1 MEPADLL
8 AEIVT
13 INKRIREAGRER
25 LELVERFNRE
35 IRELVRDFEGTPDT
49 FRVFLDL
56 TRRLQRITRRVEKAH
71 EDQSLD
77 YSEQLEKALTVLKK
91 RRFETAIRE
100 LDRIPVLGL
109 LTEQRR
115 LFEEYKK
122 GYAALRTR
130 CESVEAE
137 IREKRA
143 YYESLQNV
151 DVTSFD
157 ELAALKE
164 QIAAYNDDVGTL
176 LETFVKQASILD
188 VLRISLDASYHPELG
203 FPPPP
208 SHENAEKL
216 ISFVLSEGLTTIQLF
231 RFLEYAKYSDSKL
244 SHYVGD
250 TTSFRQVLESNVV
263 WLESL
268 NDIKRRGAL
277 KLSIEEPGVSLAV
290 KIRRLIPFLSKL
302 NAPPGLLTFLRE
314 TQKLVTSGRYER
326 IRATS
331 AVNRDHLEKIQQGA
345 HLGDLRALEDERERL
360 MKQLEHLQEPRAVET
375 ELT

>member
-1 MEPADLL
+1 LEPADLL
-8 AEIVT
+8 AEIAT

-56 TRRLQRITRRVEKAH
+56 TRRLQRITRRVEKAQ

-91 RRFETAIRE
+91 RRFETAIKE

-137 IREKRA
+137 IREKSA
-143 YYESLQNV
+143 YYKSLQNV

-157 ELAALKE
+157 ELATLKE
-164 QIAAYNDDVGTL
+164 QIAAYNDDVGTF

-208 SHENAEKL
+208 SHENADKL
-216 ISFVLSEGLTTIQLF
+216 LSFVLSEDLTSIPLF

-268 NDIKRRGAL
+268 DDIKRRGAL
-277 KLSIEEPGVSLAV
+277 KLSLEEPGVSLAV

-302 NAPPGLLTFLRE
+302 NAPTGLLTFLRE

-331 AVNRDHLEKIQQGA
+331 AVNRDHLEKMKQGA
-345 HLGDLRALEDERERL
+345 HIGDLRALEDEHARL
-360 MKQLEHLQEPRAVET
+360 MKQLKDLQEPRVVEI
-375 ELT
+375 ELA

>member
-1 MEPADLL
+1 
-8 AEIVT
+8 
-13 INKRIREAGRER
+13 
-25 LELVERFNRE
+25 
-35 IRELVRDFEGTPDT
+35 
-49 FRVFLDL
+49 
-56 TRRLQRITRRVEKAH
+56 
-71 EDQSLD
+71 
-77 YSEQLEKALTVLKK
+77 
-91 RRFETAIRE
+91 
-100 LDRIPVLGL
+100 
-109 LTEQRR
+109 
-115 LFEEYKK
+115 
-122 GYAALRTR
+122 
-130 CESVEAE
+130 
-137 IREKRA
+137 
-143 YYESLQNV
+143 V

-164 QIAAYNDDVGTL
+164 QIAAYNDDVGTF

-216 ISFVLSEGLTTIQLF
+216 LSFVLSEDLTSIPLF

-268 NDIKRRGAL
+268 DDIKRRGAL
-277 KLSIEEPGVSLAV
+277 KLSLEEPGVSLAV

-302 NAPPGLLTFLRE
+302 SAPTGLLTFLRE

-345 HLGDLRALEDERERL
+345 HIGDLRALEDERARL
-360 MKQLEHLQEPRAVET
+360 MKQLKDLLEPRAVEI
-375 ELT
+375 ELA

>member
-8 AEIVT
+8 AEIAT
-13 INKRIREAGRER
+13 INRRIREARRER

-77 YSEQLEKALTVLKK
+77 YPEQLEKALTVLKK
-91 RRFETAIRE
+91 RRFETAIKE

-137 IREKRA
+137 IREKGA
-143 YYESLQNV
+143 YYKSLQNV

-164 QIAAYNDDVGTL
+164 QIAAYDDDVGTF

-208 SHENAEKL
+208 SHENTEKL
-216 ISFVLSEGLTTIQLF
+216 LSFVLSEDLTTVPLF

-268 NDIKRRGAL
+268 DDIKRRGAL
-277 KLSIEEPGVSLAV
+277 KLSLEEPGVSLAV

-302 NAPPGLLTFLRE
+302 NAPTGLLTFLRE

-345 HLGDLRALEDERERL
+345 HLGDLRALEDERARL
-360 MKQLEHLQEPRAVET
+360 MKQLEDLQEPRAVEI

>member
-1 MEPADLL
+1 MEPLDLL
-8 AEIVT
+8 VEIAT

-49 FRVFLDL
+49 FRVYLDL
-56 TRRLQRITRRVEKAH
+56 TRRLQRITRRVEKAR
-71 EDQSLD
+71 EEESLD
-77 YSEQLEKALTVLKK
+77 YTEQLEKALAVLKK
-91 RRFETAIRE
+91 RRFETAVKE

-137 IREKRA
+137 IREKEA

-157 ELAALKE
+157 DLAALKE
-164 QIAAYNDDVGTL
+164 QIAVYNGDVGTF
-176 LETFVKQASILD
+176 LETFVKQAPALD

-203 FPPPP
+203 FPPSP
-208 SHENAEKL
+208 SHENAEEL
-216 ISFVLSEGLTTIQLF
+216 LALVQGEDLTSLPLY
-231 RFLEYAKYSDSKL
+231 RLLEYAKYSDSKL

-250 TTSFRQVLESNVV
+250 TKSFRQVLESNIV

-268 NDIKRRGAL
+268 DDIKRREAL
-277 KLSIEEPGVSLAV
+277 KLSLKEPGVSLAV
-290 KIRRLIPFLSKL
+290 KIPRLIAFLSKL
-302 NAPPGLLTFLRE
+302 NAPTGLLTFLRK
-314 TQKLVTSGRYER
+314 TKKLVTSGRYER

-331 AVNRDHLEKIQQGA
+331 AVNREHLKKIQQGA
-345 HLGDLRALEDERERL
+345 HIDDLRALEDERARL
-360 MKQLEHLQEPRAVET
+360 MKQLNDLEEPRAVEI
-375 ELT
+375 ELA

>member
-1 MEPADLL
+1 LEPADLL
-8 AEIVT
+8 AEIAT

-91 RRFETAIRE
+91 RRFETAIKE

-137 IREKRA
+137 IREKGA
-143 YYESLQNV
+143 YYKSLQSV

-164 QIAAYNDDVGTL
+164 QIAAYNDDVGTF

-216 ISFVLSEGLTTIQLF
+216 LSFVLSEDLTTIPLF

-268 NDIKRRGAL
+268 DDIKRRGAL
-277 KLSIEEPGVSLAV
+277 KVSLEEPGVSLTV

-302 NAPPGLLTFLRE
+302 NAPTGLLTFLRE

-345 HLGDLRALEDERERL
+345 HLGDLRALEDERARL
-360 MKQLEHLQEPRAVET
+360 TKQLEDLQEPRAVEI
-375 ELT
+375 ELA

>member
-1 MEPADLL
+1 LEPADLL
-8 AEIVT
+8 AEIAT

-77 YSEQLEKALTVLKK
+77 YSEQFEKALTVLKK
-91 RRFETAIRE
+91 RRFETAIKE
-100 LDRIPVLGL
+100 LDRIAVLGL

-137 IREKRA
+137 IREKGA
-143 YYESLQNV
+143 YYKSLQNV
-151 DVTSFD
+151 DVSSFD
-157 ELAALKE
+157 DLAALKD
-164 QIAAYNDDVGTL
+164 QIAAYNDDVGTF

-216 ISFVLSEGLTTIQLF
+216 LSFVLSEDLTTIPLF
-231 RFLEYAKYSDSKL
+231 RFLEYATYSDSKL

-268 NDIKRRGAL
+268 DDIKRRGAL
-277 KLSIEEPGVSLAV
+277 KVSLEEPGVSLAV

-302 NAPPGLLTFLRE
+302 NAPTGLLTFLRE
-314 TQKLVTSGRYER
+314 TQKLVTSGGYER

-345 HLGDLRALEDERERL
+345 HLGDLRALEDERARL
-360 MKQLEHLQEPRAVET
+360 TKQLEDLQEPRAVEI
-375 ELT
+375 ELA

>member
-1 MEPADLL
+1 LEPADLL
-8 AEIVT
+8 AEIAT

-77 YSEQLEKALTVLKK
+77 YFEQLEKALTVLKK
-91 RRFETAIRE
+91 RRFETGIKE

-109 LTEQRR
+109 LSEQRR

-137 IREKRA
+137 IREKSA
-143 YYESLQNV
+143 YYKSLQNV

-157 ELAALKE
+157 ELATLKE
-164 QIAAYNDDVGTL
+164 QIAAYNDDVGTF

-216 ISFVLSEGLTTIQLF
+216 LSFVLSEDLTSIPLF

-268 NDIKRRGAL
+268 DDIKRRGAL
-277 KLSIEEPGVSLAV
+277 KLSLEEPGVSLAV

-302 NAPPGLLTFLRE
+302 NAPTGLLTFLRE

-331 AVNRDHLEKIQQGA
+331 AVNRDHLEKMKQGA
-345 HLGDLRALEDERERL
+345 HIGDLRALEDEHARL
-360 MKQLEHLQEPRAVET
+360 MKQLKDLQEPRVVEI
-375 ELT
+375 ELA

>member
-1 MEPADLL
+1 LEPADLL
-8 AEIVT
+8 AEIAT
-13 INKRIREAGRER
+13 INKRIREASRER

-91 RRFETAIRE
+91 RRFETAIKE

-109 LTEQRR
+109 LTDQRR

-137 IREKRA
+137 IREKGA
-143 YYESLQNV
+143 YYKSLQNV
-151 DVTSFD
+151 DVSSFD
-157 ELAALKE
+157 DLAALKD
-164 QIAAYNDDVGTL
+164 QIAAYNDDVGTF

-216 ISFVLSEGLTTIQLF
+216 LSFVLSEDLTSIPLF

-244 SHYVGD
+244 SHYVRD

-268 NDIKRRGAL
+268 DDIKRRGAL
-277 KLSIEEPGVSLAV
+277 KLSLEEPGVSLAV

-302 NAPPGLLTFLRE
+302 NAPTGLLTFLRE

-345 HLGDLRALEDERERL
+345 HIGDLRALEDERARL
-360 MKQLEHLQEPRAVET
+360 MKQLKDLQEPRAVEI
-375 ELT
+375 ELA

>member
-1 MEPADLL
+1 LEPADLL
-8 AEIVT
+8 ADIAT

-91 RRFETAIRE
+91 RRFETAIKE

-137 IREKRA
+137 IREKGA
-143 YYESLQNV
+143 YYKSLQNV

-164 QIAAYNDDVGTL
+164 QIAAYNDDVGTF
-176 LETFVKQASILD
+176 LETFVKQTSILD

-208 SHENAEKL
+208 NHENAEKL
-216 ISFVLSEGLTTIQLF
+216 LSFVLSEDLTTIPLF
-231 RFLEYAKYSDSKL
+231 RFLEYAKYSDNKL

-268 NDIKRRGAL
+268 DDIKRRGAL
-277 KLSIEEPGVSLAV
+277 KLSLEEPGVSLAV

-302 NAPPGLLTFLRE
+302 NAPTGLLTFLRE
-314 TQKLVTSGRYER
+314 TQKLVTSGQYER

-345 HLGDLRALEDERERL
+345 HLGDLRALEDERARL
-360 MKQLEHLQEPRAVET
+360 TKQLEDLQEPRAVEI
-375 ELT
+375 ELA

>member
-1 MEPADLL
+1 LEPADLL

-91 RRFETAIRE
+91 RRFETGIKE

-109 LTEQRR
+109 LSEQRR

-137 IREKRA
+137 IREKSA
-143 YYESLQNV
+143 YYKSLQNV

-157 ELAALKE
+157 ELATLKE
-164 QIAAYNDDVGTL
+164 QIAAYNDDVGTF

-208 SHENAEKL
+208 SHENADKL
-216 ISFVLSEGLTTIQLF
+216 LSFVLSEDLTSIPLF

-268 NDIKRRGAL
+268 DDIKRRGAL
-277 KLSIEEPGVSLAV
+277 KLSLEEPGVSLAV

-302 NAPPGLLTFLRE
+302 NAPTGLLTFLRE

-331 AVNRDHLEKIQQGA
+331 AVNRDHLEKMKQGA
-345 HLGDLRALEDERERL
+345 HIGDLRALEDEHARL
-360 MKQLEHLQEPRAVET
+360 MKQLKDLQEPRVVEI
-375 ELT
+375 ELA